1 MSGPV
6 QHAGNAG
13 RRQLLRRI
21 AALGVAAGSVAGGAL
36 RTGAARASA
45 AALPASHSLA
55 QELALAQK
63 LRQPLVVMVSLH
75 GCPFCEV
82 VRSSHLAPMLRR
94 EGLPV
99 VQVDMRS
106 KAMTEDFAGQPVSH
120 DQLVRQWNA
129 RVAPTVLFF
138 GQGAKEVAERL
149 EGGYLPDFY
158 GSYLDDRLLA
168 ARQRIRK
175 T

>member
-21 AALGVAAGSVAGGAL
+21 AALGVAAGSAAGGAL

-120 DQLVRQWNA
+120 DQLVRQRKSWSSSSA
-129 RVAPTVLFF
+129 A
-138 GQGAKEVAERL
+138 G
-149 EGGYLPDFY
+149 LP
-158 GSYLDDRLLA
+158 
-168 ARQRIRK
+168 K
-175 T
+175 PW

>member
-1 MSGPV
+1 MLCS
-6 QHAGNAG
+6 
-13 RRQLLRRI
+13 RRQGLR
-21 AALGVAAGSVAGGAL
+21 ALGALALGASGI
-36 RTGAARASA
+36 GAARAAGGHLPLSA
-45 AALPASHSLA
+45 SLKD
-55 QELALAQK
+55 ELARALKA
-63 LRQPLVVMVSLH
+63 RQPLVVMVSLH
-75 GCPFCEV
+75 RCPWCAEV
-82 VRSSHLAPMLRR
+82 RNNYLAPMRAQER
-94 EGLPV
+94 LPV

>member
-82 VRSSHLAPMLRR
+82 VRSSHLAPLLRR
-94 EGLPV
+94 ESQPV

-106 KAMTEDFAGQPVSH
+106 KAMTEGFAGQPVSH
-120 DQLVRQWNA
+120 ESLVRQWNA

-138 GQGAKEVAERL
+138 GKGGEEIAERL

-168 ARQRIRK
+168 ARRRI
-175 T
+175 

>member
-99 VQVDMRS
+99 EQVDMRS

-168 ARQRIRK
+168 ARQSIRK